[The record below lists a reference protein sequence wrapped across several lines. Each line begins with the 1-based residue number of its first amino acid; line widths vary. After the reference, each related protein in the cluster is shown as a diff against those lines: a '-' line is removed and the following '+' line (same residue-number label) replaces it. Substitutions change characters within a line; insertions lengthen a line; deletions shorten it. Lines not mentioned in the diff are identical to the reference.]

1 MGATTGRTAA
11 RITISSPED
20 PLSFRRLGP
29 YLLIVAVVAAVVVF
43 ADQFPALM
51 PLEWDAKGN
60 SGGGMRPRNGFG
72 MAAPILAWTFML
84 ILLDRLLTYRGRR
97 PLFSPELTR
106 GLESMR
112 WVFPVMALVYAF
124 APIWGGTPIRVG
136 WVLMFFF
143 PLLVE
148 FIRVTAGGG
157 WLAGAFAD
165 PADPRLF
172 VPKADGAGW
181 RINYARPA
189 ARVLA
194 FVLVV
199 MLGVSILLT
208 VRARWLAR

>member
-1 MGATTGRTAA
+1 M
-11 RITISSPED
+11 
-20 PLSFRRLGP
+20 SFRRLGP
-29 YLLIVAVVAAVVVF
+29 YLLLVAVVVAVVVF
-43 ADQFPALM
+43 ADQFPSLM

-72 MAAPILAWTFML
+72 MAAPIIAWAFLL

-97 PLFSPELTR
+97 PLFSPQLAR

-112 WVFPVMALVYAF
+112 WVFPVMAMVYAF

-136 WVLMFFF
+136 WALMFFI

-148 FIRVTAGGG
+148 FIRVTAGGDGG
-157 WLAGAFAD
+157 WLAGAFAA
-165 PADPRLF
+165 PADTRLF
-172 VPKADGAGW
+172 VPKDDGGGW

-194 FVLVV
+194 FILV
-199 MLGVSILLT
+199 ILVGLSVILT